1 MFVKLEQGKMEDLHG
16 RDVLLFGAGSLGV
29 RSLEEMDKI
38 GAKVL
43 GFLDNNRAR
52 AGEKLEGYMIYAPE
66 DISRF
71 QNVKVII
78 TSTYMKEIKKQLS
91 AMGNVD
97 FDVICLGALRDKLPE
112 KDFFKPFLSK
122 SRANELLYQRL
133 SGKEPFFAGRIG
145 SNELECMVE
154 YYYLLHRDNG
164 GIEAYHN
171 NLKLVMKQ
179 GAGFFPAEEKYL
191 DEMAKLYADDL
202 RQMDFIW
209 SMWLSKFEDML
220 YRRFNPEAVITKYE
234 DTAFPYDIASGSV
247 NERGN
252 ETKEPWTYA
261 LSGRK
266 VLVIHPFVD
275 SIKQNYKIREKL
287 HKNKMLPGFTL
298 VTMKPVQSIAD
309 EETAYDTWFDALET
323 MEKEISKIDF
333 DVALIGAGAY
343 GLPLGAY
350 CKRIGKQAVHV
361 GGMLQLYFGIR
372 GKYYD
377 KYNYHNE
384 YWTRP
389 METERPK
396 GFEKVEAG
404 RYW

>member
-1 MFVKLEQGKMEDLHG
+1 MFVKLEQGKMEDLCG
-16 RDVLLFGAGSLGV
+16 RDVLLFGAGSLGL
-29 RSLEEMDKI
+29 RSIEEMDKA
-38 GAKVL
+38 GANVL

-52 AGEKLEGYMIYAPE
+52 AGEKLEGYTIYAPE
-66 DISRF
+66 DIGHF
-71 QNVKVII
+71 QNAKVII
-78 TSTYMKEIKKQLS
+78 TSTFLDEIKQQLS
-91 AMGNVD
+91 EMGNVD

-112 KDFFKPFLSK
+112 EDFFKPFLSK
-122 SRANELLYQRL
+122 SEANELLYQKL
-133 SGKEPFFAGRIG
+133 LGKEPFFAGRIG

-164 GIEAYHN
+164 GTEAYHN

-179 GAGFFPAEEKYL
+179 GAGFFPTEEKYL
-191 DEMAKLYADDL
+191 DEMARLYASDL

-209 SMWLSKFEDML
+209 SMWMSRFENML
-220 YRRFNPEAVITKYE
+220 YKRFNPDAVIAKYD
-234 DTAFPYDIASGSV
+234 DTAFPCDIALHSGNS
-247 NERGN
+247 R
-252 ETKEPWTYA
+252 KRPWTSA
-261 LSGRK
+261 LLGRK

-275 SIKQNYKIREKL
+275 SIEQNYKIREKL
-287 HKNKMLPGFTL
+287 HENKMIPEFTL
-298 VTMKPVQSIAD
+298 ITMKPVQSIAD
-309 EETAYDTWFDALET
+309 EEPAYHTWFDALEA
-323 MEKEISKIDF
+323 MKKEIRGVDF

-350 CKRIGKQAVHV
+350 CKRLGKQAFHV

-377 KYNYHNE
+377 KYKFHNE

-389 METERPK
+389 MATERPK